1 MKTSRLLIV
10 TAAIIACAAPTA
22 SASPATDP
30 ATARA
35 HEVPASTPATI
46 AAHKEHLSTQQYMA
60 SSGRSVE
67 ATPLTD
73 RTGTDSGVPL
83 VLVLLG
89 ATIALTAAVAKPVRA
104 YAAHRRAPT
113 RVA

>member
-35 HEVPASTPATI
+35 HEVQASTPATI
-46 AAHKEHLSTQQYMA
+46 AAHKEQLSTQQYMA
-60 SSGRSVE
+60 SSGRS
-67 ATPLTD
+67 TP
-73 RTGTDSGVPL
+73 
-83 VLVLLG
+83 
-89 ATIALTAAVAKPVRA
+89 VAPGPTPAFRSCSSCS
-104 YAAHRRAPT
+104 AP
-113 RVA
+113 RSR